1 MDEPLALKRADKHA
15 KIASGQNRLRPDPL
29 PEQMVFQRCFLVFA
43 QDLMDE
49 WEEEEVFDRRGFP
62 NKFIVSFMGFMKQS
76 CGDCFHC
83 QQSCRE
89 KV

>member
-15 KIASGQNRLRPDPL
+15 KIASGQNPLRPDPL

-49 WEEEEVFDRRGFP
+49 WEEDF
-62 NKFIVSFMGFMKQS
+62 
-76 CGDCFHC
+76 
-83 QQSCRE
+83 
-89 KV
+89 